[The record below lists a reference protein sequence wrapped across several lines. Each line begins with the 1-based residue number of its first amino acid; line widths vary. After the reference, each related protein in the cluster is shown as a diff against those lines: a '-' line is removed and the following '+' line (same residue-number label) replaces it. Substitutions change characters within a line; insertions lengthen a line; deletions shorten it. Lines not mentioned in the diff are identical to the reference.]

1 MSYISPPILAGMR
14 EIVKRYPW
22 PMRRPLAYLAC
33 LLLLALTGAAALALV
48 RRALGARP
56 PGTPTSWPQVPR
68 KPAD

>member
-1 MSYISPPILAGMR
+1 
-14 EIVKRYPW
+14 
-22 PMRRPLAYLAC
+22 MRRPLAYLAC